1 LQPVRL
7 VLFAC
12 ITSFAGLAQTNPPSV
27 SSLLDLGYKQ
37 MYNLQ
42 FDEAHKTFAEAERL
56 YPSNALGPV
65 SNAAAYLFAE
75 LDRLRILQSEFFV
88 HDANFKTH
96 EKLTPEPS
104 ARRAF
109 DRELRKGDTLSQAEL
124 ARSPDDQDA
133 LFAKAMVFGLRSD
146 YDALI
151 DKHYLTSLK
160 SIRTSRLAAEK
171 LLSINP
177 DYYDAYLAIG
187 VENYMLSLKPAPL
200 RWLLQLGGA
209 ETDKQTGLEKL
220 RLTAEKGHY
229 LRPYARLLLAIAA
242 LRDKD
247 RPTAR
252 NILSGLA
259 HNFPQNRLY
268 SEELAR
274 LR

>member
-1 LQPVRL
+1 MQPVRL
-7 VLFAC
+7 VLLVSAA
-12 ITSFAGLAQTNPPSV
+12 SLAQAAQPSA
-27 SSLLDLGYKQ
+27 SSLLDSGYGQ

-42 FDEAHKTFAEAERL
+42 FDDAHKTFAETERL
-56 YPSNALGPV
+56 YPSNPLGPV

-75 LDRLRILQSEFFV
+75 LDRLRILQAEFFV
-88 HDANFKTH
+88 NDSSFKTH
-96 EKLTPEPS
+96 RKLTPLPS

-109 DRELRKGDTLSQAEL
+109 DEELRKGDDLSQAEL
-124 ARSPDDQDA
+124 AQSPDNQDA

-151 DKHYLTSLK
+151 DKRYMASLK
-160 SIRTSRLAAEK
+160 SIRTSRITAEK

-209 ETDKQTGLEKL
+209 ETDKQLGIEKL

-229 LRPYARLLLAIAA
+229 LRPYARLLLAVAA

-252 NILSGLA
+252 SILSGLA
-259 HNFPQNRLY
+259 RAFPHNRLY

-274 LR
+274 LH